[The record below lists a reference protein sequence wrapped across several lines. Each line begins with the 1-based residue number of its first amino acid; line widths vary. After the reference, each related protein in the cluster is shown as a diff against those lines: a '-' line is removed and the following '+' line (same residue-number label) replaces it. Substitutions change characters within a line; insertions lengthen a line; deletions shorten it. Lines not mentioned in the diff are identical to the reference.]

1 MSEWIGDLN
10 EQITAGNGC
19 VLVTIAG
26 VRGSAPREVGAKM
39 LVTGHETIGTIGG
52 GQLEYK
58 CTQIAFNTLKDEKN
72 GNRLRKFT
80 LGANCGQCCGGVV
93 EVLFEA
99 FCVEKPGWIDVLSAA
114 HRRRE
119 PFVIATSPYSKYLI
133 SANGNIAYP
142 KGCTVNGRLA
152 VDAMRILN
160 QRESAQ
166 RLNLKLNDND
176 NDNEDL
182 LLEPVV
188 ASDLNIAIFGAG
200 HVGAA
205 TVSTL
210 SPLDCNIR
218 WIDSRR
224 NIFPKHLPENVQKI
238 ESAQPELEVAAMP
251 AGSCYLV
258 MTHSHPLDQAVIQQI
273 LARDDFCYCGL
284 IGSVSKRRQFEK
296 RLLKLGMP
304 QSRFDR
310 LTCPIGI
317 DGIAGKKPAEIAIAV
332 AAELLRLSE
341 ARGAGE
347 KLPANVRILRQ

>member
-1 MSEWIGDLN
+1 MNEWISDLN
-10 EQITAGNGC
+10 EQIAAGNGC
-19 VLVTIAG
+19 ILVTIAG

-39 LVTGHETIGTIGG
+39 LVTRHETIGTIGG

-58 CTQIAFNTLKDEKN
+58 CTKIACDTLKNKQD
-72 GNRLRKFT
+72 GNRFRKFT

-93 EVLFEA
+93 EVMFEA
-99 FCVEKPGWIDVLSAA
+99 FCVERPEWMNVLREA

-119 PFVIATSPYSKYLI
+119 PLVIATGLHDKYLI
-133 SANGNIAYP
+133 TAKGSIAYP
-142 KGCTVNGRLA
+142 EGCTVNGSLA

-160 QRESAQ
+160 ERESAQ
-166 RLNLKLNDND
+166 RMNLKLND

-188 ASDLNIAIFGAG
+188 SSDLNIAIFGAG

-205 TVSTL
+205 TVGTL
-210 SPLDCNIR
+210 SSLDCNIR

-238 ESAQPELEVAAMP
+238 ETAQPELEVAAMP

-273 LARDDFCYCGL
+273 LARDDFRYCGL

-310 LTCPIGI
+310 LACPIGI

-341 ARGAGE
+341 ARETGE
-347 KLPANVRILRQ
+347 ELPENVRVLRQ

>member
-1 MSEWIGDLN
+1 MNEWIGDLN
-10 EQITAGNGC
+10 EKITVGNGC
-19 VLVTIAG
+19 VLVTVAG

-39 LVTGHETIGTIGG
+39 LVTRHETIGTIGG
-52 GQLEYK
+52 GQLEHK
-58 CTQIAFNTLKDEKN
+58 CTQIAFNTLTNEED
-72 GNRLRKFT
+72 GNRIRKFA

-93 EVLFEA
+93 EILFEA
-99 FCVEKPGWIDVLSAA
+99 FCVEKPGWIDVLRES

-119 PFVIATSPYSKYLI
+119 PLVVATSLRNKYLI
-133 SANGNIAYP
+133 TAKGNIAYP
-142 KGCTVNGRLA
+142 KGCTGNGRL
-152 VDAMRILN
+152 VLDALRILN

-166 RLNLKLNDND
+166 RVNLESND
-176 NDNEDL
+176 NDNEDF

-210 SPLDCNIR
+210 SSLDCNIR

-224 NIFPKHLPENVQKI
+224 NIFPKHLPDNVQKI
-238 ESAQPELEVAAMP
+238 ESGQPELEVAAMP

-258 MTHSHPLDQAVIQQI
+258 MTHSHPLDQAVIQQV
-273 LARDDFCYCGL
+273 LERDDFRYCGL
-284 IGSVSKRRQFEK
+284 IGSISKRRQFEK

-317 DGIAGKKPAEIAIAV
+317 GGITGKKPAEIAIAV
-332 AAELLRLSE
+332 AAELLRLTE
-341 ARGAGE
+341 ARETGE
-347 KLPANVRILRQ
+347 QLPQNVRILRR